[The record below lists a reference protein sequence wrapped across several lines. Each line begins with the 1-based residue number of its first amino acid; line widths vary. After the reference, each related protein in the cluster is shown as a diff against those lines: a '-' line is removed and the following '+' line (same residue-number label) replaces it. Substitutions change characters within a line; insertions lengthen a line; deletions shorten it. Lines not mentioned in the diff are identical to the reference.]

1 MITTHAVGLVSVYG
15 CVGVTVRVCLSTL
28 EHLWYDH
35 HFFLQIRSK
44 GQKFENDCIPMRDG
58 GDLTSLTFFQLS
70 NKFLSLFCKILE
82 FRGSWA
88 GAIFLDKVVIFFSVQ
103 YTFAPCLV
111 LGPA

>member
-1 MITTHAVGLVSVYG
+1 MYVWVSLYVSVCQRSNICGMITI
-15 CVGVTVRVCLSTL
+15 
-28 EHLWYDH
+28 
-35 HFFLQIRSK
+35 FLQIRSK